1 MSDKFNIKDQ
11 HLNLPH
17 SILTRY
23 VVNLAKV
30 IDKFRN
36 IDRSFNPDILYS
48 GIRYSGFNMAV
59 DEYKFDIFTPTYEVK
74 LHYGAMNIKYLY
86 NYENGYVVN
95 MHITPTSWDC
105 LNIIP
110 PLCALKGFIA
120 FLCNILESST
130 TKDFKIA
137 DDNCITVV
145 TKDEILYL
153 SSTQNENEDT
163 RLSKKIYNMIYS
175 LLNDELSIR
184 KNVRGVDYEDGVYTI
199 RVINNYVMRYYKYI
213 NLLHIRTSDS
223 SDLYTILDFIEEV

>member
-1 MSDKFNIKDQ
+1 MNDEFNIKDQ
-11 HLNLPH
+11 HLSFPH

-23 VVNLAKV
+23 VSKLAKV

-36 IDRSFNPDILYS
+36 IDRSFNPDILDS

-74 LHYGAMNIKYLY
+74 LHYGAMDIKYLY

-130 TKDFKIA
+130 TEDFKIA

-184 KNVRGVDYEDGVYTI
+184 KNVRGVDYEDGIYTI
-199 RVINNYVMRYYKYI
+199 RVIGDCVMQYFKYI
-213 NLLHIRTSDS
+213 NLLRVRTSNS
-223 SDLYTILDFIEEV
+223 FDLYVILDRIEEV

>member
-1 MSDKFNIKDQ
+1 MNEEFNIKDQ
-11 HLNLPH
+11 HVSLPH

-23 VVNLAKV
+23 VSNLAKV

-36 IDRSFNPDILYS
+36 IDRSFNPDILDS
-48 GIRYSGFNMAV
+48 GIRYSGFNMSV

-74 LHYGAMNIKYLY
+74 PHYGAMNIKYLY

-95 MHITPTSWDC
+95 MHITPTSWHC

-130 TKDFKIA
+130 TEDFKIV

-199 RVINNYVMRYYKYI
+199 RVIGDCVMQYFKYI
-213 NLLHIRTSDS
+213 NLLRVRSFNS
-223 SDLYTILDFIEEV
+223 FDLYAILDRIEEV

>member
-74 LHYGAMNIKYLY
+74 LGLLI
-86 NYENGYVVN
+86 
-95 MHITPTSWDC
+95 
-105 LNIIP
+105 LNIYITMKMGM
-110 PLCALKGFIA
+110 LLIC
-120 FLCNILESST
+120 ILLRHHG
-130 TKDFKIA
+130 IVL
-137 DDNCITVV
+137 I
-145 TKDEILYL
+145 
-153 SSTQNENEDT
+153 
-163 RLSKKIYNMIYS
+163 
-175 LLNDELSIR
+175 
-184 KNVRGVDYEDGVYTI
+184 
-199 RVINNYVMRYYKYI
+199 
-213 NLLHIRTSDS
+213 
-223 SDLYTILDFIEEV
+223 

>member
-11 HLNLPH
+11 HLNFPH

-23 VVNLAKV
+23 VSNLAKV

-74 LHYGAMNIKYLY
+74 LHIKYLY

-175 LLNDELSIR
+175 LLKDELSIR

-199 RVINNYVMRYYKYI
+199 RVIGDCIMQYFKYI
-213 NLLHIRTSDS
+213 NLLLVRRSNS
-223 SDLYTILDFIEEV
+223 FDLYAILDRIEEV